1 MVTILMMSEK
11 FITEDLLKIKVFWNK
26 SYDVINY
33 VYDVT
38 NQIWS
43 YDSNHIVD
51 VVMWPKCGNSS
62 ISMRE
67 VVRTS
72 ILTRKTAF
80 FEEWSWFQF
89 NNLGLAPARNM
100 KFYNIVAKGLKKS
113 QKVQGASSYVCRSYR
128 GKAGRRA
135 FLLPPSWIWFR
146 PLRLPTHLSNLTA
159 NG

>member
-1 MVTILMMSEK
+1 MVTILMMLEK

-62 ISMRE
+62 ISMRG
-67 VVRTS
+67 VVT
-72 ILTRKTAF
+72 T
-80 FEEWSWFQF
+80 
-89 NNLGLAPARNM
+89 
-100 KFYNIVAKGLKKS
+100 
-113 QKVQGASSYVCRSYR
+113 
-128 GKAGRRA
+128 
-135 FLLPPSWIWFR
+135 
-146 PLRLPTHLSNLTA
+146 
-159 NG
+159 